1 MLHKVLILIRYEE
14 QEYENYFHGYL
25 EENSEIIEGFSSA
38 EILPFIQSVISRIP
52 DYHTSD
58 YIDLYLAQS
67 DDSFRCPIKSTFDEM
82 GVRLCENTQ
91 WQDEDAYEILKK
103 LLEFQEK
110 EILLHG
116 RDKNIGGEDTDSFR
130 ISHTLCREYKKEY
143 KKRADPVKRKEHKQT
158 TGKNTPPSLAELMYR
173 IAERR

>member
-25 EENSEIIEGFSSA
+25 KENSEIIEGFSSA
-38 EILPFIQSVISRIP
+38 EILPFIRSILSHLP
-52 DYHTSD
+52 DYRTSD

-67 DDSFRCPIKSTFDEM
+67 DDSIRCPLKSAFDEM

-91 WQDEDAYEILKK
+91 WQDEDAYEVLKK
-103 LLEFQEK
+103 LLEFQDK
-110 EILLHG
+110 EIVLHG
-116 RDKNIGGEDTDSFR
+116 KNKNIGTEDPDSFS

-143 KKRADPVKRKEHKQT
+143 KKRTSPAAEKEYQQNKEKR
-158 TGKNTPPSLAELMYR
+158 TPPSLAELMYR